1 MKHINLTNY
10 ALLTENKSS
19 GYYSVTEADIVAP
32 KIAAKPLSIDAGDS
46 EEIKAI
52 KGVII
57 NKTPVEA
64 FNALTAAA
72 TALAASTSVKSVVDV
87 TIDTKT
93 YKVDLNKIPDTKPS
107 QIWIDYDSAS
117 LKLIEGLNLEYITNY
132 IREQTEGIGTAEEEV
147 AAMAGAI
154 YAYCREKGGNP
165 KAVMAAVAKYY
176 TENKGEEFYAMLDAD
191 FDGSPKVL
199 VDALFGKTVSQDQ
212 INTALMVDAG
222 QSLLVDLTIMLGLW
236 AVTAPSAGVAAPAA
250 AVQTAK
256 VGSTLKNIFTFGKSA
271 RTAKALETGIVAA
284 ETALT
289 GAKLLTGA
297 NKLRQLGSAI
307 SLSAE
312 EVKLIQGVKNA
323 SQINRFLT
331 ATKGGSMSLN
341 GQKMAAE
348 LAADSPG
355 FFKSIKEL
363 FKISP
368 TVVNQLV
375 AAVGGPKK
383 AALLAGSPG
392 AIDTI
397 LDTTSWLT
405 GNPEDENETGSNSDI
420 SEDGIN
426 KLVNALYNEAKSG
439 TFGYTDSGAELKIAF
454 LMLSLTPETYALVD
468 KAWTISYGAKY
479 GNLYNSCVVDELD
492 FDLFDLV
499 NGYLGSFGIGEL
511 TGKVAELKANLAKP
525 ASTEPAKP
533 VKESITN
540 PRLKTFND
548 FYKK

>member
-1 MKHINLTNY
+1 
-10 ALLTENKSS
+10 
-19 GYYSVTEADIVAP
+19 
-32 KIAAKPLSIDAGDS
+32 
-46 EEIKAI
+46 
-52 KGVII
+52 
-57 NKTPVEA
+57 
-64 FNALTAAA
+64 
-72 TALAASTSVKSVVDV
+72 
-87 TIDTKT
+87 
-93 YKVDLNKIPDTKPS
+93 
-107 QIWIDYDSAS
+107 
-117 LKLIEGLNLEYITNY
+117 
-132 IREQTEGIGTAEEEV
+132 
-147 AAMAGAI
+147 MAGAI
-154 YAYCREKGGNP
+154 YAYCREKGGNT
-165 KAVMAAVAKYY
+165 KAVMAAVADYY
-176 TENKGEEFYAMLDAD
+176 TKNKGQEFYSMLDDD

-199 VDALFGKTVSQDQ
+199 VDALFGKTVTQDQ

-222 QSLLVDLTIMLGLW
+222 QSLLVDLTIMLGTWGL
-236 AVTAPSAGVAAPAA
+236 TALSAGAAAPAA
-250 AVQTAK
+250 AVETAK

-307 SLSAE
+307 SLGAE

-368 TVVNQLV
+368 GVVTKLV
-375 AAVGGPKK
+375 AAVGGPKT
-383 AALLAGSPG
+383 ATLIATTPG

-397 LDTTSWLT
+397 LDTTAWVTS
-405 GNPEDENETGSNSDI
+405 NPEDENETGSSTDI

-439 TFGYTDSGAELKIAF
+439 TFGYTDAGAELKIAF
-454 LMLSLTPETYALVD
+454 LMLSLTPQTYELVD
-468 KAWTISYGAKY
+468 KAWTISYGDKY
-479 GNLYNSCVVDELD
+479 GNLYDSCVDGELD

-499 NGYLGSFGIGEL
+499 NGYLGSFGKGEL
-511 TGKVAELKANLAKP
+511 AGQVAKLKANIAKP
-525 ASTEPAKP
+525 ASAEPVKP
-533 VKESITN
+533 IKESITQA
-540 PRLKTFND
+540 RLKTFND

>member
-10 ALLTENKSS
+10 AILTENKSS

-32 KIAAKPLSIDAGDS
+32 KIAAKPLSIDAGYS

-57 NKTPVEA
+57 NKKPVEA
-64 FNALTAAA
+64 FNALTAGAN
-72 TALAASTSVKSVVDV
+72 ALAASTSVKSVVDV

-132 IREQTEGIGTAEEEV
+132 IRQQTEGIGTAEEEV

-154 YAYCREKGGNP
+154 IAYCREKGGNS
-165 KAVMAAVAKYY
+165 KAVMAAVADYY
-176 TENKGEEFYAMLDAD
+176 TKNKGQEFYSMLDDD
-191 FDGSPKVL
+191 FDGSPNVL

-212 INTALMVDAG
+212 IETALMVDAS
-222 QSLLVDLTIMLGLW
+222 QSLLVDLAIMLGTWGL
-236 AVTAPSAGVAAPAA
+236 TTLSAGAAAPAA
-250 AVQTAK
+250 VASTAK
-256 VGSTLKNIFTFGKSA
+256 VGSTVKNIFTFGKAA
-271 RTAKALETGIVAA
+271 RSAKALETGVVAA

-312 EVKLIQGVKNA
+312 EVKVIQGAKNA
-323 SQINRFLT
+323 SQISKFLT

-341 GQKMAAE
+341 GEKMAAE

-368 TVVNQLV
+368 GAVTKLV
-375 AAVGGPKK
+375 AAVGGPKN
-383 AALLAGSPG
+383 ATLIATTPG
-392 AIDTI
+392 VIDTL
-397 LDTTSWLT
+397 LDGTAWVTS
-405 GNPEDENETGSNSDI
+405 NPEDENETGSNTDI

-439 TFGYTDSGAELKIAF
+439 TFGYTDAGAELKIAF

-468 KAWTISYGAKY
+468 KAWTVSYGDKY
-479 GNLYNSCVVDELD
+479 GNLYKACVVDELD

-511 TGKVAELKANLAKP
+511 AGKVAELKANLAKP

-533 VKESITN
+533 VKESITQA
-540 PRLKTFND
+540 RLKTFND
-548 FYKK
+548 FYKN